1 MLPNKVKDII
11 IIAAAILAVFIF
23 VLWCASPAQAQGCS
37 SVKEGSVKLEKNYGE
52 TPVFRGVSASG
63 YMIVIFL
70 NSDSGTWTAARIMPQ
85 NRMVMCPLDAGADGS
100 IREDLE
106 MKEEEK
112 VEQKW
117 Q

>member
-1 MLPNKVKDII
+1 MLPDKVKDII

-37 SVKEGSVKLEKNYGE
+37 SVEEGSAKLKKNYGE

-70 NSDSGTWTAARIMPQ
+70 NPETGSWTVGRIMPQ
-85 NRMVMCPLDAGADGS
+85 NRKVMCPLDAGGDGS
-100 IREDLE
+100 LRIDSIMQED
-106 MKEEEK
+106 KK

-117 Q
+117 